1 MLSKVLTASLSGIDG
16 RFVIVE
22 TDISGGLPAYNVIGL
37 GDTMIKES
45 GDRIRSAIINSGYK
59 YPRNRVTVNL
69 APADIRKGGTHFD
82 LPIAIGI
89 LLAESGRTGDHLADH
104 AFFGELSLDGRL
116 SPVRG
121 ALPLALCAIENGI
134 RKIVVPRGNAEEVS
148 LARGA
153 GIYIADNLRQAAEFV
168 KGTAPLRIYNSREA
182 NKNIPVPHRE
192 DYSDVKG
199 QESAKRTMMI
209 CAAGA
214 HGILMTGPPGAGKT
228 MLARRLPT
236 ILPGMTYE
244 EKLQVTKI
252 YSVSGMLEDNGRMM
266 EERPFRAPHHTITSS
281 AMFGGGARPKP
292 GEFSLAHYGVLFL
305 DEIPL
310 FRRHILDSMRQPLED
325 GNVIIARQGGVVI
338 FPADV
343 ILVAASNPCRC
354 GYLGDPLHEC
364 TCTPGQIAAY
374 RGRLP
379 GPVLD
384 RIDIHAQICRVKY
397 EELAGGG
404 GKSSAEMKRDVE
416 KARTVQL
423 ERYENEEIFFNSQLT
438 PGMIGHY
445 CPLSGKEKKFMAEA
459 YEKLAL
465 NMRGYYKVIKTART
479 IADLDGDKDIG
490 CSHLA
495 EAMRYRPQEQ
505 EEKWK

>member
-69 APADIRKGGTHFD
+69 SPADTRKAGTHFD
-82 LPIAIGI
+82 LPIAVGV
-89 LLAESGRTGDHLADH
+89 LLAEAGRTGEHLAEY

-134 RKIVVPRGNAEEVS
+134 RKIVVPPGNAEEVS

-153 GIYIADNLRQAAEFV
+153 VIYTADNLRQTAEFV
-168 KGTAPLRIYNSREA
+168 KGISPLRIYNSRENHGRTPA
-182 NKNIPVPHRE
+182 MHGE
-192 DYSDVKG
+192 DYADVKG

-214 HGILMTGPPGAGKT
+214 HGVLMIGPPGAGKT

-236 ILPGMTYE
+236 ILPTMTYE

-252 YSVSGMLEDNGRMM
+252 YSVSGMLENSGRMI
-266 EERPFRAPHHTITSS
+266 EERPFRAPHHTITSA

-305 DEIPL
+305 DEIPQ
-310 FRRHILDSMRQPLED
+310 FRRRILDSMRQPLED
-325 GNVIIARQGGVVI
+325 GNVVIARQGGVVM
-338 FPADV
+338 FPANV
-343 ILVAASNPCRC
+343 ILVAASNPCKC

-374 RGRLP
+374 RGRLS

-384 RIDIHAQICRVKY
+384 RIDLHVGIDRVKY

-404 GKSSAEMKRDVE
+404 GRSSAEMKRDVE

>member
-1 MLSKVLTASLSGIDG
+1 MLSKVNTASLAGIDG
-16 RFVIVE
+16 HLVKVE
-22 TDISGGLPAYNVIGL
+22 TDIGSGLPAYNVIGL
-37 GDTMIKES
+37 GDTTIKES

-69 APADIRKGGTHFD
+69 SPADTRKAGTHFD
-82 LPIAIGI
+82 LPIAVGV
-89 LLAESGRTGDHLADH
+89 LLAEAGRTGEHLAEY

-134 RKIVVPRGNAEEVS
+134 RKIVVSPGNAEEVS

-153 GIYIADNLRQAAEFV
+153 VIYTADNLRQTAEFV
-168 KGTAPLRIYNSREA
+168 KGISPLRIYNSRE
-182 NKNIPVPHRE
+182 NHGKTLDLHGE
-192 DYSDVKG
+192 DYADVKG

-214 HGILMTGPPGAGKT
+214 HGVLMIGPPGAGKT

-236 ILPGMTYE
+236 ILPAMTYE

-252 YSVSGMLEDNGRMM
+252 YSVSGMLDNSGRMI
-266 EERPFRAPHHTITSS
+266 EERPFRAPHHTITSA

-305 DEIPL
+305 DEIPQ
-310 FRRHILDSMRQPLED
+310 FRRRILDSMRQPLED
-325 GNVIIARQGGVVI
+325 GNVVIARQGGVVM
-338 FPADV
+338 FPANV
-343 ILVAASNPCRC
+343 ILVAASNPCKC

-374 RGRLP
+374 RGRLS

-384 RIDIHAQICRVKY
+384 RIDLHVGIDRVKY
-397 EELAGGG
+397 EEIAGGG
-404 GKSSAEMKRDVE
+404 MGMSSAEMKAEVE
-416 KARTVQL
+416 KARAVQL
-423 ERYENEEIFFNSQLT
+423 ERYRDEEIFFNSQLT
-438 PGMIGHY
+438 VRMTGHY
-445 CPLSGKEKKFMAEA
+445 CRLG
-459 YEKLAL
+459 
-465 NMRGYYKVIKTART
+465 G
-479 IADLDGDKDIG
+479 
-490 CSHLA
+490 
-495 EAMRYRPQEQ
+495 
-505 EEKWK
+505 EERSLWPRHTKSWR